1 MKTIKKYL
9 SGVLFIVLAMTLLS
23 FDLPKGWYIAGSAP
37 KSYDMGIDKGAGPD
51 GDNAA
56 TIKSIDAKIDGF
68 GTLLQ
73 NCLPDHYLGE
83 RVRMSGMLKSKD
95 VVEWSSFWFRIDQQ
109 GLDKALSFDNMHDGK
124 IDRSVKGTTDWTKSE
139 IVLDVPNNA
148 SKLAYGALLVGTGQI
163 WFDNIHFEIV
173 DNTVPVTGGLTE
185 SMLTEKEP
193 VNLDFEN

>member
-1 MKTIKKYL
+1 
-9 SGVLFIVLAMTLLS
+9 
-23 FDLPKGWYIAGSAP
+23 
-37 KSYDMGIDKGAGPD
+37 
-51 GDNAA
+51 
-56 TIKSIDAKIDGF
+56 
-68 GTLLQ
+68 
-73 NCLPDHYLGE
+73 
-83 RVRMSGMLKSKD
+83 MSGMLKSKD

-163 WFDNIHFEIV
+163 WFDKTKFEIV

-185 SMLTEKEP
+185 SMLTDKEP
-193 VNLDFEN
+193 FNLDFEN